1 MKLKLQARGL
11 WMAVNVGTTDYID
24 NRNALE
30 VIALEIPPEMQGA
43 IASKATAKI
52 AWDALKKIHLSVNR
66 VQQAKANMLKREF
79 DSLRFKD
86 GEFVD
91 DFDIIDLV
99 NQLEV
104 LDVRYH
110 KPGNMRKIL

>member
-52 AWDALKKIHLSVNR
+52 AWDPLKETNIDVDQVHQTKAKTLRRKLNSLSSKMV
-66 VQQAKANMLKREF
+66 NMLTTSACASRT
-79 DSLRFKD
+79 
-86 GEFVD
+86 
-91 DFDIIDLV
+91 
-99 NQLEV
+99 
-104 LDVRYH
+104 
-110 KPGNMRKIL
+110 